1 MAIQMMI
8 AALLAVSGVVTTE
21 GPADEKEKVKKPEHQ
36 VVAIYFHRT
45 QRCPTCKR
53 IGAMAEEAVVK
64 GFEKEAKT
72 RVVEFHFVDFQDKKN
87 AKLAKRY
94 GIESPT
100 LVLVNVFEGETVCST
115 SMPKVWQLVGKP
127 DEFRAYVQD
136 GVVRYLKQSKEDAEK
151 EREKSKESK
160 E

>member
-1 MAIQMMI
+1 MATSVLLV
-8 AALLAVSGVVTTE
+8 AVLAVSGVVSTSTPVAE
-21 GPADEKEKVKKPEHQ
+21 EEQVKTPEHQ

-53 IGAMAEEAVVK
+53 IGAMAEEAVTQ
-64 GFEKEAKT
+64 GFEKEAQS
-72 RVVEFHFVDFQDKKN
+72 RIVEFHYVDFQDKKN
-87 AKLAKRY
+87 AKLAKGY

-127 DEFRAYVQD
+127 DDFRAYVQD
-136 GVVRYLKQSKEDAEK
+136 GVARYLKQSKEEAEK
-151 EREKSKESK
+151 EPKESK